1 MPRRPYTGAMSNEAP
16 GPPEAAASLAPARLS
31 RGTIA
36 RYATGSLGTGG
47 FATLPGLV
55 LTYYL
60 TDSLG
65 VAALA
70 AGAVITI
77 AKVWDVIIDPVIGAL
92 TDRDLAR
99 HGSRRRL
106 MLIGACALPVLFA
119 LTFAVPP
126 TLGPLAAGI
135 WVLLAFTLTATAFS
149 LFQVPY
155 IALPAELTPRYDER
169 TRLLPWRVVVPT
181 PGVLLVGAGPPAPN
195 GR

>member
-1 MPRRPYTGAMSNEAP
+1 MRRPAYTGAMSTDA
-16 GPPEAAASLAPARLS
+16 GAASDPTSTRLS

-70 AGAVITI
+70 AGLVITL
-77 AKVWDVIIDPVIGAL
+77 AKVWDVVIDPVIGAL

-99 HGSRRRL
+99 HGTRRRL
-106 MLIGACALPVLFA
+106 MLFGACSLPVLFA

-126 TLGPLAAGI
+126 AVGPVVAAI
-135 WVLLAFTLTATAFS
+135 WVFVAFTLTATAFS

-155 IALPAELTPRYDER
+155 IALPAELTSDYD
-169 TRLLPWRVVVPT
+169 
-181 PGVLLVGAGPPAPN
+181 
-195 GR
+195 